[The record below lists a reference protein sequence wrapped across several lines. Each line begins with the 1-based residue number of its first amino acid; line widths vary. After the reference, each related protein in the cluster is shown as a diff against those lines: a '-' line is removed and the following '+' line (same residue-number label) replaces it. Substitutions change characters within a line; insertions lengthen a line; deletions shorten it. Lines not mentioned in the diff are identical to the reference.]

1 MSAPA
6 AEITSALPVPRRLP
20 RLSGGTLVAVVALV
34 FAILV
39 PLIWGTFASFVG
51 ARIATT
57 AIIGL
62 SVTVVTGYTG
72 QLSLMPYTF
81 VGIGVFT
88 SAHAITAWGWPFW
101 FAALLAAA
109 ATLPLSLLVG
119 LVSVRLRG
127 FYFAIATLT
136 FASAMGETLF
146 DWEAFTGGQRGMFIE
161 RPEIFGASLVG
172 DRAFYWLCLAA
183 VLAVVWTVLGLQRS
197 RIGRAMATVRE
208 NETEAQTLGVNVMK
222 VKLVAFVISG
232 IIAAIGG
239 VFHGM
244 LLQQVTPTPY
254 QTPHVEFLSVTL
266 IILVVVGGMRSAWG
280 PFLGAGI
287 IFVQLEVFR
296 TALFLQYFIA
306 AASALA
312 FVVILLVVPGGLV
325 DIVRHEAHR
334 IKEDPLKQGLRVF
347 LLVAA
352 QVAFFYIIWRIS
364 T

>member
-6 AEITSALPVPRRLP
+6 ADITSGLPVPRRLP
-20 RLSGGTLVAVVALV
+20 RLSPGTLVAVIALAA
-34 FAILV
+34 AIVV
-39 PLIWGTFASFVG
+39 PLIFGDFAGFVG

-81 VGIGVFT
+81 VGIGVFVA
-88 SAHAITAWGWPFW
+88 SHAITAWGWPFW

-109 ATLPLSLLVG
+109 ATVPLSMLVG

-146 DWEAFTGGQRGMFIE
+146 DWEAFTGGQQGRFIE
-161 RPEIFGASLVG
+161 RPEVFGASLAG
-172 DRAFYWLCLAA
+172 DRAFYWLCLGT
-183 VLAVVWTVLGLQRS
+183 VLLVVWMVLGIQRS
-197 RIGRAMATVRE
+197 RIGRAMSAVRE
-208 NETEAQTLGVNVMK
+208 NETEAQALGVNVMK
-222 VKLVAFVISG
+222 TKLVAFVVSG
-232 IIAAIGG
+232 IIAAVGG

-254 QTPHVEFLSVTL
+254 QTPYVEFLGVTL

-287 IFVQLEVFR
+287 IYVQLEVFR

-306 AASALA
+306 AVSAIA
-312 FVVILLVVPGGLV
+312 FVVILLKLPGGLV
-325 DIVRHEAHR
+325 ELVKHEAR
-334 IKEDPLKQGLRVF
+334 RVREDPLKQGLRVF
-347 LLVAA
+347 VTIAV
-352 QVAFFYIIWRIS
+352 QVAFFYWIWRIS